1 MSYDFLINEQNW
13 RNRLEP
19 LLTEP
24 VTVYKEALTNKH
36 YEGDIKRKAVLNI
49 VTLGELSYSSYTGAD
64 ITYQTPTQSEVTLT
78 IDQTPIVPFFIDD
91 PLQVTTQIPIL
102 DIYSQRAAYWMLR
115 AYDDYLASLYTE
127 IETNILGASSG
138 NWSSGGYSGTG
149 PVVIGFDATSNQ
161 MLPST
166 ALAALRQI
174 AVQNNAFENS
184 KGMPNIVVPPWL
196 DSMIRQEL
204 GLRVG
209 NLGDSMKM
217 SGTGTGKSEGLSGFG
232 GWGEIYVSNLVPNTG
247 GTAYKCMGGVPDSAI
262 TFASAYEKTEALR
275 STTKV
280 GTLVRVLSIFGA
292 TIPFEGHMA
301 LGTFNVGSY
310 LTNPR
315 SF

>member
-1 MSYDFLINEQNW
+1 MSYSFLINEQNW
-13 RNRLEP
+13 RARLEP
-19 LLTEP
+19 LLTQP
-24 VTVYKEALTNKH
+24 VTVYKEALTNNH
-36 YEGDIKRKAVLNI
+36 YEGDIKSKAVLNI
-49 VTLGELSYSSYTGAD
+49 ITLGELTYGSYTGAD
-64 ITYQTPTQSEVTLT
+64 ITYQTPTESEVQLT

-91 PLQVTTQIPIL
+91 PQQVTTEVQLL
-102 DIYSQRAAYWMLR
+102 DVYSQRAAYQILR
-115 AYDDYLASLYTE
+115 AYDDYLASLWTE
-127 IETNILGASSG
+127 ITTNILGAGSG
-138 NWSSGGYSGTG
+138 AWSAGGYSGTG
-149 PVVIGFDATSNQ
+149 PVVVGFDASANQ

-174 AVQNNAFENS
+174 AVQNNAFQAG
-184 KGMPNIVVPPWL
+184 KGMPNIVIPPWL

-209 NLGDSMKM
+209 NLGDQMKM
-217 SGTGTGKSEGLSGFG
+217 SGTGTGKSEGLSGFA
-232 GWGEIYVSNLVPNTG
+232 GWGDIYVSNLVPNVSG
-247 GTAYKCMGGVPDSAI
+247 AAYKVMGGVPDSSI

-280 GTLVRVLSIFGA
+280 GTLVRILAIFGA

-301 LGTFNVGSY
+301 LGTFNPGSY